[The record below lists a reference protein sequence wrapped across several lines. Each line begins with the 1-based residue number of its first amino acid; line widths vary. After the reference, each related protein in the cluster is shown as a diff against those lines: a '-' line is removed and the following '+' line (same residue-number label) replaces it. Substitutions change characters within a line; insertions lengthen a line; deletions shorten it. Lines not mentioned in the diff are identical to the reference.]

1 MRIGIDARF
10 YDLSVGIGRY
20 TEKLIT
26 HLEKIDKVNDYFI
39 FLTKENFNSY
49 KPKNPKFHKVLAS
62 YRCYSFGEQILFPFK
77 LYRAK
82 LDLFHFLHFNV
93 PLLFCNKFIVTIH
106 DLTQRKLTKSASKLP
121 SLIFYFK
128 KLLYFL
134 VIKNALK
141 KAKKI
146 IAISGFTK
154 KEINK
159 YYKIKPEKIIVIY
172 ESAE

>member
-39 FLTKENFNSY
+39 FLTKKNFNSY
-49 KPKNPKFHKVLAS
+49 KPKNPKFHKVLAN
-62 YRCYSFGEQILFPFK
+62 YRWYSFGEQILFPFK

-106 DLTQRKLTKSASKLP
+106 DLTQRKLTKKASKLP

-146 IAISGFTK
+146 ITISSFIK
-154 KEINK
+154 KEIIR
-159 YYKIKPEKIIVIY
+159 YYNIKPEKIIVIY

>member
-26 HLEKIDKVNDYFI
+26 HLEKIDQVNDYFI

-49 KPKNPKFHKVLAS
+49 QPQNPKFHKVLAN
-62 YRCYSFGEQILFPFK
+62 YRWYSFGEQFLFPFK

-82 LDLFHFLHFNV
+82 LDLLHFLHFNV

-106 DLTQRKLTKSASKLP
+106 DLTQRKLTKRASKLP
-121 SLIFYFK
+121 LLFFYFK

-134 VIKNALK
+134 VIKNAIK

-154 KEINK
+154 KEIIK
-159 YYKIKPEKIIVIY
+159 YYKIKPEKITVIY

>member
-10 YDLSVGIGRY
+10 YDLPVGIGRY
-20 TEKLIT
+20 TKKLIT
-26 HLEKIDKVNDYFI
+26 HLEKVDQINDYFI

-49 KPKNPKFHKVLAS
+49 QTQNPKFHKILAN
-62 YRCYSFGEQILFPFK
+62 YRWYSFGEQFLFPLK

-93 PLLFCNKFIVTIH
+93 PLFFRNKFIVTIH
-106 DLTQRKLTKSASKLP
+106 DLTQRTITKRASKLP
-121 SLIFYFK
+121 LPFFYFK

-134 VIKNALK
+134 VIKSAIK
-141 KAKKI
+141 KAEKI
-146 IAISGFTK
+146 ITISKFTK
-154 KEINK
+154 KEIIRH
-159 YYKIKPEKIIVIY
+159 YKIKPEKIIIIY